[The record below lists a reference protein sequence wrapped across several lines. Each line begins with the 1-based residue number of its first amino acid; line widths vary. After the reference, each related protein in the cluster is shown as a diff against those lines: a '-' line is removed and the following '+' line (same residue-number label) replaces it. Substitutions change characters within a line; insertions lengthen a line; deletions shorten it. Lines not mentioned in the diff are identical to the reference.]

1 MTSATFTPTPTAL
14 GRAGDWANPRE
25 RAVRRVVFRL
35 VLAVFVVAILASY
48 ALPLWFQL
56 QGDRLLVVTSGSM
69 EPEIKAGDAVV
80 IRPVT
85 DASQLRPGQVITFIP
100 VGTTQLVTHRIE
112 SLATVTRRGADDAPV
127 LDQYGEPIRD
137 AYVKTKGDANDV
149 VDPNLTPA
157 SQVRG
162 IVREIRPGLG
172 WFLWWA
178 HSPFGRLV
186 LFAPPLL
193 MLLTAEILSRL
204 PEGRAPW
211 SRRTGTGSDGVADQ
225 PQPTTAQER
234 DHALV

>member
-1 MTSATFTPTPTAL
+1 MTSASIAPTTTPSL
-14 GRAGDWANPRE
+14 GRVADWASPRE

-48 ALPLWFQL
+48 AVPLWFQL

-85 DASQLRPGQVITFIP
+85 NAAQLRPGQVITFIP
-100 VGTTQLVTHRIE
+100 VGGSALVTHRIE
-112 SLATVTRRGADDAPV
+112 SLATVARRGADDTIV
-127 LDQYGEPIRD
+127 LDQYGEPILD
-137 AYVKTKGDANDV
+137 AFVKTKGDANEI

-193 MLLTAEILSRL
+193 MLLTAELLSRL
-204 PEGRAPW
+204 PDGRAPW
-211 SRRTGTGSDGVADQ
+211 ARRRVAADGPQQ
-225 PQPTTAQER
+225 PVTQER

>member
-1 MTSATFTPTPTAL
+1 MTSASLAPTGTPVGGVGAW
-14 GRAGDWANPRE
+14 AGPRE
-25 RAVRRVVFRL
+25 RAVRRFGFRFILGVFL
-35 VLAVFVVAILASY
+35 VAILASY
-48 ALPLWFQL
+48 AVPLWFQL

-69 EPEIKAGDAVV
+69 EPEIAAGDAVV
-80 IRPVT
+80 IRPV
-85 DASQLRPGQVITFIP
+85 ANAAQLRPGQMITFMP
-100 VGTTQLVTHRIE
+100 VGTNQLITHRIE
-112 SLATVTRRGADDAPV
+112 SLATVARRDADDAV
-127 LDQYGEPIRD
+127 ILDRYGQPILD
-137 AYVKTKGDANDV
+137 AYVKGDANAV

-193 MLLTAEILSRL
+193 MLLTAELLSRL
-204 PEGRAPW
+204 PAGRAAW
-211 SRRTGTGSDGVADQ
+211 SRRRAAAADSVES
-225 PQPTTAQER
+225 PRLER